1 MRCSSLPYYVPFV
14 KITYFSVSLRRKKVN
29 TPEAKPKTIFNFH
42 ARTKIKNLQAC
53 IFLECVSIREF
64 VQILEDIERKYAH
77 ISNSSEKMILIM
89 HLTICDY
96 VNIMDAIKES
106 RYNIRGGD
114 WLTEQAMPPA

>member
-1 MRCSSLPYYVPFV
+1 MRIY
-14 KITYFSVSLRRKKVN
+14 R
-29 TPEAKPKTIFNFH
+29 
-42 ARTKIKNLQAC
+42 
-53 IFLECVSIREF
+53 
-64 VQILEDIERKYAH
+64 ILLK
-77 ISNSSEKMILIM
+77 KMILIM